1 MKRYLNSSVLVFVA
15 IIVVVAVWI
24 GSGVIGG
31 GEPEEAAAAPR
42 PAPVVAASWSEA
54 APVDQTLTLYGEVEP
69 TQIVAVRARTDG
81 IVENIV
87 DQGTEVASGDEIA
100 QLSSDDRE
108 ARLARAQAGV
118 ATAEQSYE
126 AARQLAERRVGPEQD
141 VRARLAD
148 LEAARAELRA
158 IELEISNTTLTAPI
172 SGTVNRIISDV
183 GAYVSPGGEILEIV
197 DNDPLVAVIQ
207 VQQSQIVNVRRG
219 MTARVVFIG
228 GDETEGRVTFVS
240 PLADAAT
247 RTFRVE
253 VEVPNPGG
261 EVPAGL
267 SAEVTLVTR
276 TVDAHHIS
284 AALVRLDE
292 QGRLGLYTIEDDDTV
307 VFRPVETV
315 MADSTGIWVAGLEPR
330 ERLVTITQGISSGET
345 VQVEETPDEYRSRV
359 IRPGEE
365 GHVEEDAPE
374 GVDLQESE

>member
-15 IIVVVAVWI
+15 IIVIVAVWI
-24 GSGVIGG
+24 GSGMIGG

-42 PAPVVAASWSEA
+42 PTPVVAASWSEA
-54 APVDQTLTLYGEVEP
+54 APVDQSLTLYGEVEP
-69 TQIVAVRARTDG
+69 TQIVIVRARTDG
-81 IVENIV
+81 IVESIV

-158 IELEISNTTLTAPI
+158 IELEISNTTLVAPI
-172 SGTVNRIISDV
+172 SGTVNRIVSDI

-219 MTARVVFIG
+219 MTARVAFIG

-261 EVPAGL
+261 EIPAGL

-307 VFRPVETV
+307 LFRPVETV
-315 MADSTGIWVAGLEPR
+315 MADSTGIWVTGLEPR
-330 ERLVTITQGISSGET
+330 QRLVTITQGVSSGET
-345 VQVEETPDEYRSRV
+345 VQVEETPEEYRRRV
-359 IRPGEE
+359 IRPSDE
-365 GHVEEDAPE
+365 GDAGDDAPE
-374 GVDLQESE
+374 DVDVQESE